1 MDSCSQGNININK
14 TFIIS
19 STPIVPVLPCSAV
32 TTNIMFS
39 CDGSNTFT
47 FTGNTIT
54 PYKDI
59 VPLNDNVISIGT
71 TSKRFRNI
79 NTVNGMSTIW
89 TSTIEVNTP
98 NLNLG
103 LDSQGNN
110 RIITADNSIIQTD
123 ILNGGNY

>member
-1 MDSCSQGNININK
+1 MENCSPGNVNLNK

-19 STPIVPVLPCSAV
+19 STPVTPVLPCSAV

-59 VPLNDNVISIGT
+59 IPLTDNTINIGT
-71 TSKRFRNI
+71 LSRRFRNI
-79 NTVNGMSTIW
+79 NTVNGQSTIW
-89 TSTIEVNTP
+89 TSTNRVNTP
-98 NLNLG
+98 RLNLG
-103 LDSQGNN
+103 LDSQGNS
-110 RIITADNSIIQTD
+110 RIITANNSVIQDD
-123 ILNGGNY
+123 ILNGGSY